1 MASSLTRPA
10 RPGGDSRLPGRPRIG
25 LTGEVLQPVLMRGI
39 YTAAHRKLEATAYL
53 LNAVVLG
60 TPQVNTTLLV
70 GSPTTPASL

>member
-10 RPGGDSRLPGRPRIG
+10 RPSSDPRLPGRPRIG
-25 LTGEVLQPVLMRGI
+25 LTGEVLQPVLDDRPSQE
-39 YTAAHRKLEATAYL
+39 LEAMAYL